1 MNKIFLIIQRE
12 YLTKVKKKS
21 FIVMT
26 ILGPLLMASLFILPV
41 YLATRQEDKQ
51 LVNVLD
57 ETGLFAGKF
66 ENNENYTFITVTSGI
81 QEAKETLAKKGDY
94 MLLHIPATQLNI
106 PDNAII
112 YSDKQPTLNL
122 KGFISGIMSKELEKH
137 KLAAE
142 IRNEILRNT
151 TGYVPGS
158 DTTAVDLMS
167 ETILKNI
174 HTDVQIT
181 TYKTD
186 EGGTEQKS
194 FTELTMVVGYVG
206 SIMIYMFIF
215 LFGAQVMR
223 GVIEEKTNRIVEV
236 IISSVKPFQLM
247 MGKVL
252 GVALVGLTQFL
263 LWIAFTFIIITAVQT
278 AFPQQF
284 KKTQIEQADI
294 SGQNIAIP
302 NEASPSAPN
311 SITANTGNDD
321 INDIFEAFSSLNLPV
336 MIFTFLFYFLFGYL
350 LYGAL
355 FAAIGSAVDNETDT
369 QQFMLPVTVPLILS
383 LVVAQ
388 TVIQNPESPLA
399 FWLSMIPFTSP
410 VIMMVRIPFGV
421 PTWEIALSAGLLIL
435 GFLGTTWLAAKIYR
449 TGILMYGKKSS
460 YKELWKWIRYKG

>member
-26 ILGPLLMASLFILPV
+26 ILGPILMASLFVLPV
-41 YLATRQEDKQ
+41 YLASRQDDNQ
-51 LVNVLD
+51 LISVLD
-57 ETGLFAGKF
+57 ETGLFFSKF
-66 ENNENYTFITVTSGI
+66 ENNENYTFIPVITDL
-81 QEAKETLAKKGDY
+81 QEAKETLTKQGNFL
-94 MLLHIPATQLNI
+94 LLHIPATQLNI

-122 KGFISGIMSKELEKH
+122 KGYISGVMSRELEKH

-142 IRNEILRNT
+142 IRKEILRNT
-151 TGYVPGS
+151 PGYQVGS
-158 DTTAVDLMS
+158 DTTAEDLMS

-174 HTDVQIT
+174 RTDVKIT

-186 EGGTEQKS
+186 ETGNEQKS
-194 FTELTMVVGYVG
+194 YTELTMVVGYVG

-223 GVIEEKTNRIVEV
+223 GVIEEKTSRIVEV
-236 IISSVKPFQLM
+236 IVSSVKPFQLM

-263 LWIAFTFIIITAVQT
+263 LWIAFTFIIITAIQA
-278 AFPQQF
+278 AFPDQF
-284 KKTQIEQADI
+284 KKTPIEQTKIA
-294 SGQNIAIP
+294 GQNIALP
-302 NEASPSAPN
+302 NEAVPTAPN
-311 SITANTGNDD
+311 AITADTGNDKL
-321 INDIFEAFSSLNLPV
+321 NEVFEAFSSINLPV
-336 MIFTFLFYFLFGYL
+336 MIMAFLFYFLFGYL
-350 LYGAL
+350 LYAAL

-369 QQFMLPVTVPLILS
+369 QQFMVPITVPLILS
-383 LVVAQ
+383 LIVAQ

-399 FWLSMIPFTSP
+399 FWLSMIPLTSP

-421 PTWEIALSAGLLIL
+421 PTWEIILSGTLLIL
-435 GFLGTTWLAAKIYR
+435 GFFFTTWLAAKIYR
-449 TGILMYGKKSS
+449 TGILMYGKKSN
-460 YKELWKWIRYKG
+460 YRELWKWIRYKG